1 MLRARVARSILSTI
15 AKSIDEA
22 AQILEA
28 RPAVAALMM
37 LQSGERS
44 GNGLAMK
51 TFHRWNHL

>member
-1 MLRARVARSILSTI
+1 LSTI